1 MSLISTTIEISER
14 PGKVTIDFD
23 YDAYSKPSMF
33 DQGNSEGIDI
43 RSVKTEEG
51 EVFPDWLH
59 NLIADD
65 LGNAVWNYIY
75 DNK

>member
-1 MSLISTTIEISER
+1 MVL
-14 PGKVTIDFD
+14 IDFD
-23 YDAYSKPSMF
+23 YDAYNKPSMF

-43 RSVKTEEG
+43 RSVKTISG
-51 EVFPDWLH
+51 EIFPDWLH

-75 DNK
+75 DNRK